1 MDAGPEFVAISP
13 ASRGQGSAGRG
24 QGPASRD
31 QGPGAG
37 EQGPGA
43 GAGEQGAGGLR
54 GYRGAA
60 DAADSTLKDCFGQ
73 RPTPQPASSM
83 THLGCIFW

>member
-1 MDAGPEFVAISP
+1 MDAGSELVAISP
-13 ASRGQGSAGRG
+13 ASRDQGLVVRGQRPASRG

-31 QGPGAG
+31 QGP
-37 EQGPGA
+37 